1 MLPVKNFLSI
11 LWIGLLMSIFSLT
24 LIPVEEVEAQWGIGA
39 SFELRDED
47 PSRGYGFRIERGVLE
62 SVPLLDLKTRFHY
75 SAFSD
80 DVDSFRDIDTNVSL
94 DTWDIGL
101 AALAGV
107 NVGLIKPYGG
117 AGIGRERID
126 ATWSELEQVRSGD
139 DSSFYWNLFLGAEVA
154 PVPLIRPFIEYRFV
168 RLFDDD
174 GFDYRQNSRLA
185 IGLSL
190 SF

>member
-24 LIPVEEVEAQWGIGA
+24 LISVEEAEAQWGIGA